1 VDKRKLSLVEKLLAQ
16 QDESNRLEFKREI
29 SLESETEKS
38 EFAKDVSAL
47 ANTSGGYILFGKE
60 DKRQGGRIT
69 GIDPQTYD
77 ADKMQQVIAQR
88 CNPPPVFTS
97 ELIERSGKWFAV
109 LEVPQSNLRP
119 IEIVQSRVVWVRRD
133 KTTDRAI
140 QKEREEMAI
149 KKESKAFN
157 AQLETE
163 GIPEEPES
171 WSRKLLI
178 RGGRWLTLKLH
189 GRLDVSLKKDLIAV
203 GILGVLSVVP
213 LIVTILQMSTSE
225 GKVIPPQWVLVLSV
239 LLTCVGVGL
248 SIPIIEVAPRLQ
260 CPKCK
265 KQFAT
270 RRKKHIRMK
279 DKILSKS
286 EERIVREVIYSNTY
300 QCDFCKHSWSEFE
313 PETRIIRLS

>member
-1 VDKRKLSLVEKLLAQ
+1 MDKRKSSLVEKLLAQ
-16 QDESNRLEFKREI
+16 QDESNSFELKREI
-29 SLESETEKS
+29 SLESEEEKS

-47 ANTSGGYILFGKE
+47 ANTFGGYILFGKE
-60 DKRQGGRIT
+60 DKRQGG
-69 GIDPQTYD
+69 GIVGVDPQTYD

-88 CNPPPVFTS
+88 CYPPPVFS
-97 ELIERSGKWFAV
+97 SKLIERNGKWLVV

-133 KTTDRAI
+133 KITDRAT

-149 KKESKAFN
+149 KKSKTFN
-157 AQLETE
+157 DQLETE

-171 WSRKLLI
+171 WSRELLI
-178 RGGRWLTLKLH
+178 RSGRWLTMKLH
-189 GRLDVSLKKDLIAV
+189 RRLDVSLKKDYVAV

-213 LIVTILQMSTSE
+213 LVATFLQISTSE
-225 GKVIPPQWVLVLSV
+225 GKTIPPQWVLVLSV
-239 LLTCVGVGL
+239 FLTFVGVGL
-248 SIPIIEVAPRLQ
+248 SIPIIEIAPRLQ

-265 KQFAT
+265 KQFAI

-286 EERIVREVIYSNTY
+286 EERIVREVTYSNTY
-300 QCDFCKHSWSEFE
+300 QCDFCKHSWSKIE
-313 PETRIIRLS
+313 PKTQIMRLS